1 MRAPPR
7 RRGPR
12 ALGWLL
18 LLVLVLVTGG
28 AGAAGPASVKTLRP
42 YEAPLLGAEVEVP
55 PLPPEYLTDEVAG
68 IRFAYH
74 PSARD
79 RTRALLEAAP
89 GVRSELV
96 AQLGSAVLESMEVRV
111 AVGSA
116 DFGRVVPARSPQ
128 GSGVLAFHERS
139 LLVIGL
145 HASGPSSSGD
155 TTLAFRRGMALL
167 ALDEVTDGQA
177 MPRWFRIGYA
187 LHFSGEGRMARA
199 RSLWWASMQ
208 QRLIP
213 LVDLDWYLFDRASY
227 QSVAAAEA
235 ADFIRF
241 LLDGQRAEG
250 MPRLCEE
257 IRAGHSFEQAVRTAY
272 QDDAPGLEQAW
283 REDVA
288 RHRAFVPILLGST
301 ALWGLLALGL
311 ALRRRWRRHRSEP
324 VEASARAVSEPSK
337 RLALELPRR
346 KRKRDRRVP
355 RTETPAPDVPKV
367 SHNGRWHTLH

>member
-1 MRAPPR
+1 MRQPR
-7 RRGPR
+7 RRR
-12 ALGWLL
+12 YEARL
-18 LLVLVLVTGG
+18 LLVLGVLCVLPRS
-28 AGAAGPASVKTLRP
+28 AAAEEPSGNKAQRP
-42 YEAPLLGAEVEVP
+42 YEAPLLGSEVELP
-55 PLPPEYLTDEVAG
+55 PLPPEYLADEVAG

-79 RTRALLEAAP
+79 RTRALIDAAP
-89 GVRSELV
+89 VVRSELV
-96 AQLGSAVLESMEVRV
+96 AQLGSAVLESMDVRV

-116 DFGRVVPARSPQ
+116 DFSRIVPPRSPQ
-128 GSGVLAFHERS
+128 GSGVIAFHERS
-139 LLVIGL
+139 ALVIGL
-145 HASGPSSSGD
+145 HASGPSSSSD
-155 TTLAFRRGMALL
+155 TSLAFRRGMALL
-167 ALDEVTDGQA
+167 ALDEITDGQA
-177 MPRWFRIGYA
+177 LPRWFRIGYA

-235 ADFIRF
+235 ADFARF
-241 LLDGQRAEG
+241 LLEAERAEG
-250 MPRLCEE
+250 LPRLCEE
-257 IRAGHSFEQAVRTAY
+257 VRAGHSFEQAVRTAY

-301 ALWGLLALGL
+301 GLWILLALGL
-311 ALRRRWRRHRSEP
+311 VLRRRWRRRASEL
-324 VEASARAVSEPSK
+324 VEVAEGATAEPSNQ
-337 RLALELPRR
+337 LALKLPRR
-346 KRKRDRRVP
+346 KRKREPRIP